1 MNRISLSS
9 PYCVLFWSNQTPEKL
24 FLLHRLTV
32 LSIYVN
38 KREDNVTVCNV
49 GCVTTLRNKFPKG
62 HSSYLSLMFI
72 YESDI
77 CWCGTSGQRKDRDKR
92 VVTKK
97 SHDFTQMVILKKIK
111 IKNEQANGDKWF
123 FRSKGQWIINIHL
136 FYLIR
141 VLCWQVDKKKCFPL
155 RSQSSG
161 QTTKHF
167 LFFLKTVRYL
177 RASSITTGDNGRPY
191 HAPKIFAGKCTR
203 HISRMKGI
211 IWSLSICLSKTNDDA
226 FKWRNGVIV
235 CL

>member
-77 CWCGTSGQRKDRDKR
+77 CWCGTSGERKDRDKR

-141 VLCWQVDKKKCFPL
+141 VLCWQVDKKKMFSVALTIVRSNNKTFPIFP
-155 RSQSSG
+155 QN
-161 QTTKHF
+161 
-167 LFFLKTVRYL
+167 
-177 RASSITTGDNGRPY
+177 SSI
-191 HAPKIFAGKCTR
+191 
-203 HISRMKGI
+203 
-211 IWSLSICLSKTNDDA
+211 SLSFINHDWWQWPSIPCAQNLCWQMHTAYFEDEGNHL
-226 FKWRNGVIV
+226 VT
-235 CL
+235 